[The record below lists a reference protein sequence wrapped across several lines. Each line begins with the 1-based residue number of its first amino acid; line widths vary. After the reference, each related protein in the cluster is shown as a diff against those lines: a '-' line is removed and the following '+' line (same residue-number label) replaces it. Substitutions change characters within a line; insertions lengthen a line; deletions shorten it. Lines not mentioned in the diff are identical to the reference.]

1 VTEVLRF
8 AALGLGAGAI
18 YTLAA
23 HGMVVIYRGSG
34 ILNFAHGAFA
44 ATGGYVYWKV
54 SVQGGAPVGVGV
66 VAGIAAA
73 SLLGTATFAL
83 VIRPLRHASSLARVI
98 ATIGVMLAVQ
108 STLLVIDDRLST
120 SRFVPSFLPTDLV
133 RFGDDVTISVDRL
146 ILAAIAVVVTVG
158 LWVAYRF
165 TDFGLATA
173 AVAENER
180 AAVFIGRSPS
190 TIAVANWALGGALA
204 GAAGVLIVP
213 LVGVHVGAAN
223 TVLLAGLAAALPGS
237 FASFPAALAAGMTIG
252 VVQSEMARYV
262 STPGAAQSLP
272 FLVIALWLV
281 VRGRSLPLRDT
292 FLDRLPKLGSGQPRP
307 VAALVAA
314 LVGTGVLLAVSE
326 SWARAFTFSLTAA
339 FILLS
344 LVVVTGYCGQI
355 SLGQFGLAGIGAF
368 VSARLVA
375 TQDLPFELAMVIAVL
390 VAVPIGA
397 LFALPAVR
405 TRGANLAIVTLGL
418 GSAIEAMV
426 FNNTKYTGG
435 ADGTVV
441 GPQTFLGVDVNVITH
456 PERYGV
462 LVLLLFILTALFV
475 ANLRRGPAGLRLI
488 AVRTNERAAA
498 ALGITV
504 WNTKLYAFS
513 VSAAIAA
520 LGGVLIAFSST
531 VVVFS
536 SFTSLQST
544 MSVAHAVIGG
554 IGYVVGSVIGSTL
567 SLGGVG
573 EKLGHDLI
581 GDSFGPYLLLLSGVG
596 LIVMMLQNPNGA
608 AGRMTGFS
616 RLNAKLRER
625 RRIAATPVAVEPVRV
640 EPHVLEVR
648 DLTVRYGGVVALD
661 GPSVRLEPGK
671 ILGLIGPNG
680 AGKTTLI
687 DAVTGFVKPASGDVA
702 LDGTSIVRSSAA
714 ARARMGVSR
723 SFQSLELF
731 EDLTVEENLRAG
743 ANCSSASVFLSGL
756 LFRRPPPLPAAAM
769 TAASEF
775 GLLDVLDTKVND
787 LSYGTRRLV
796 AIARA
801 ISSVPSVLLL
811 DEPASGLGD
820 HQTRE
825 LAVLLRNLASTWGM
839 AILVIEHDM
848 EFVMGLCDR
857 IAVLN
862 FGACIMEGAP
872 AEVRR
877 DPSVIAAY
885 LGDLG
890 NTDEHEAIASPAESR
905 VGAQ

>member
-1 VTEVLRF
+1 MTEILRF

-18 YTLAA
+18 YSLAA
-23 HGMVVIYRGSG
+23 QGMVVIYRGSG

-54 SVQGGAPVGVGV
+54 SAEGGAPVGVGI

-73 SLLGTATFAL
+73 SLLGAATFVL

-108 STLLVIDDRLST
+108 STLIVIDDRMVSP
-120 SRFVPSFLPTDLV
+120 RFVPSFLPTDLV
-133 RFGDDVTISVDRL
+133 RFGDEVTVSIDRL
-146 ILAAIAVVVTVG
+146 ILAALAVVLTAG

-165 TDFGLATA
+165 TNFGLATA

-190 TIAVANWALGGALA
+190 TIALANWALGGALA

-213 LVGVHVGAAN
+213 LVGVHVGVAD
-223 TVLLAGLAAALPGS
+223 TVLLAALAAALPGS
-237 FASFPAALAAGMTIG
+237 FGSFPVSLAAGMMIG
-252 VVQSEMARYV
+252 IVQSEMARYV

-272 FLVIALWLV
+272 FLVIVVWLV
-281 VRGRSLPLRDT
+281 VRGRSLPLRGT
-292 FLDRLPKLGSGQPRP
+292 FLDRLPAIGPGKLRP
-307 VAALVAA
+307 GAALVAA
-314 LVGTGVLLAVSE
+314 VVGSGVLLSVSTP
-326 SWARAFTFSLTAA
+326 WARALTFGMTAA
-339 FILLS
+339 FVLLS

-355 SLGQFGLAGIGAF
+355 SLGQFGLAGVGAF
-368 VSARLVA
+368 VAARLVA
-375 TQDLPFELAMVIAVL
+375 TQDLPFELAMVVAVL
-390 VAVPIGA
+390 AAVPIGVV
-397 LFALPAVR
+397 FALPAVR

-418 GSAIEAMV
+418 ASAIEAMV
-426 FNNTKYTGG
+426 FNNTDYTGG

-441 GPQTFLGVDVNVITH
+441 GAQTFLGFDVDVIKH
-456 PERYGV
+456 PERYGI
-462 LVLLLFILTALFV
+462 LVLLLLVLTALFV

-504 WNTKLYAFS
+504 WNTKLYAFAL
-513 VSAAIAA
+513 SAAIAG

-536 SFTSLQST
+536 TFTSLQS
-544 MSVAHAVIGG
+544 MIFVAHAVIGG
-554 IGYVVGSVIGSTL
+554 IGYVVGAIVGSTL
-567 SLGGVG
+567 TPGGLS

-581 GDSFGPYLLLLSGVG
+581 GDNFGSYLVVLSGVG
-596 LIVMMLQNPNGA
+596 LIVMMLQNPNGITSQVA
-608 AGRMTGFS
+608 
-616 RLNAKLRER
+616 RLLRLDAKARKARGSEPPHDR
-625 RRIAATPVAVEPVRV
+625 VEPVRV

-648 DLTVRYGGVVALD
+648 DMTVRFGGVVALD
-661 GPSVRLEPGK
+661 GPSLRLEPGK
-671 ILGLIGPNG
+671 VLGLIGPNG

-687 DAVTGFVKPASGDVA
+687 DAVTGFVRPASGDVL
-702 LDGTSIVRSSAA
+702 LDGTSIVRTSVAG
-714 ARARMGVSR
+714 RARMGISR

-743 ANCSSASVFLSGL
+743 AECARPSVFLSGL
-756 LFRRPPPLPAAAM
+756 LFRRPRPLPAAAL

-775 GLLDVLDTKVND
+775 GLLDQLGTKVND

-801 ISSVPSVLLL
+801 ISSQPSLLLL

-820 HQTRE
+820 HQSRE
-825 LAVLLRNLASTWGM
+825 LAVLLRHLASSWGM

-848 EFVMGLCDR
+848 EFVMGLCDH

-872 AEVRR
+872 AQVRR
-877 DPSVIAAY
+877 DASVIAAY

-890 NTDEHEAIASPAESR
+890 DSDAEEGLETPAGPR
-905 VGAQ
+905 VGSR